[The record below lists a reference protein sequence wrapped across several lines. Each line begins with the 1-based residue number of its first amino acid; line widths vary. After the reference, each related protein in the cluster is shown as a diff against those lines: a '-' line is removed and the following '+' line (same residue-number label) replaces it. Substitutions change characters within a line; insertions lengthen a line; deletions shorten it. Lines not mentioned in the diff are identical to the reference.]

1 MKPQHLEVAGLRED
15 GKQAIMSKRRENRTL
30 LFLTLSYR
38 GLPAGEAATL
48 PSFLWMSSSKKS
60 SCWCKGIDWHSQ
72 LHLQIHFVFSV
83 SFLTLYRIP
92 KHWQM
97 QNINMDSSAQFS
109 QVFYTD
115 GINMQAEF
123 DIKIHSWGIS
133 VGDLDYTWST
143 IS

>member
-1 MKPQHLEVAGLRED
+1 MKPQHLEVAGLKED
-15 GKQAIMSKRRENRTL
+15 GKQAIMSKRRENRTQ
-30 LFLTLSYR
+30 LFLTLSY
-38 GLPAGEAATL
+38 GALPAGEAATL

-60 SCWCKGIDWHSQ
+60 SRWYRGVDWNSQ

-97 QNINMDSSAQFS
+97 QNINIDSSAQFS
-109 QVFYTD
+109 QGFYTG
-115 GINMQAEF
+115 GIDMQAEF
-123 DIKIHSWGIS
+123 AIKIHYWGIS
-133 VGDLDYTWST
+133 VGDLDYTRST